1 MKVFLA
7 LLVRD
12 LRVAVRQ
19 SSDGV
24 MVLSFY
30 IIAIVLFPL
39 GLGPNPQTLASLAPG
54 LLCVAALLAA
64 ILSLE
69 GLFRSD
75 FEDGSL
81 ELMAVSPN
89 DLAIQ
94 VFAKITAH
102 WITTGLPLILA
113 TPFLAFLLNL
123 PMQAL
128 LTLMLAMA
136 LATPSLSL
144 IGAVGASLTVGAR
157 RSSVLISVLVLPLYI
172 PVLIFAVSAIDA
184 VLLTYSPKPHLM
196 LLGAIFA
203 AAMPL
208 CTITTTVALRQ
219 ALE

>member
-102 WITTGLPLILA
+102 WITTGLPLILV

-123 PMQAL
+123 PIQAL

-184 VLLTYSPKPHLM
+184 VLLTHSPKPHLM

>member
-81 ELMAVSPN
+81 ELMALSPN

>member
-39 GLGPNPQTLASLAPG
+39 GLGPNSQTLASLAPG

>member
-1 MKVFLA
+1 MSVFLA

-12 LRVAVRQ
+12 LRLAVRQ

-24 MVLSFY
+24 TVLSFY

-39 GLGPNPQTLASLAPG
+39 GLGPDPQTLASLAPG

-75 FEDGSL
+75 YEDGSL

-94 VFAKITAH
+94 VFAKIAAH
-102 WITTGLPLILA
+102 WITTGLPLILV
-113 TPFLAFLLNL
+113 TPFLALLLNL
-123 PMQAL
+123 PVQAFL
-128 LTLMLAMA
+128 ALMLAMV

-157 RSSVLISVLVLPLYI
+157 RSGVLISVLVLPLYI

-184 VLLTYSPKPHLM
+184 VLLTHSPKPHLM

-203 AAMPL
+203 AALPL
-208 CTITTTVALRQ
+208 CTIASTIALRQ

>member
-1 MKVFLA
+1 MRVFIA

-12 LRVAVRQ
+12 LRLAVRQ

-39 GLGPNPQTLASLAPG
+39 GLGPDPQTLASLAPG

-75 FEDGSL
+75 YEDGSL

-89 DLAIQ
+89 DLAVQ
-94 VFAKITAH
+94 VLAKITAH
-102 WITTGLPLILA
+102 WITTGLPLIFA

-123 PMQAL
+123 PVQAL
-128 LTLMLAMA
+128 LTLMLAMV

-157 RSSVLISVLVLPLYI
+157 RSGVLISVLVLPLYI

-196 LLGAIFA
+196 LLGAIFVA
-203 AAMPL
+203 ALPL
-208 CTITTTVALRQ
+208 CTITSTIALRQ

>member
-1 MKVFLA
+1 MKVFFA

-102 WITTGLPLILA
+102 WITTGLPLILV

-123 PMQAL
+123 PIQAL

>member
-1 MKVFLA
+1 M
-7 LLVRD
+7 
-12 LRVAVRQ
+12 
-19 SSDGV
+19 
-24 MVLSFY
+24 LSFY

-39 GLGPNPQTLASLAPG
+39 GLGPDPQTLASLAPG

-75 FEDGSL
+75 YEDGSL

-94 VFAKITAH
+94 VFAKIAAH
-102 WITTGLPLILA
+102 WITTGLPLILV
-113 TPFLAFLLNL
+113 TPFLALLLNL
-123 PMQAL
+123 PVQAFL
-128 LTLMLAMA
+128 ALMLAMV

-157 RSSVLISVLVLPLYI
+157 RSGVLISVLVLPLYI

-184 VLLTYSPKPHLM
+184 VLLTHSPKPHLM

-203 AAMPL
+203 AALPL
-208 CTITTTVALRQ
+208 CTIASTIALRQ

>member
-1 MKVFLA
+1 MRVFLA
-7 LLVRD
+7 LLGRD
-12 LRVAVRQ
+12 LRLAVRQ

-24 MVLSFY
+24 TVLSFY
-30 IIAIVLFPL
+30 IITIVLFPL
-39 GLGPNPQTLASLAPG
+39 GLGPTPQTLASLAPG

-75 FEDGSL
+75 YEDGSL
-81 ELMAVSPN
+81 DLMAISPN

-113 TPFLAFLLNL
+113 TPFLALLLNL
-123 PMQAL
+123 PIQAYF
-128 LTLMLAMA
+128 TLMLAMV

-157 RSSVLISVLVLPLYI
+157 RSGVLISVLVLPLYI

-184 VLLTYSPKPHLM
+184 ALLTHSPKPHLM

-203 AAMPL
+203 AALPL
-208 CTITTTVALRQ
+208 CTIASTIALRQ